1 MANFRAGR
9 IKQEI
14 QREVNDILAKRVKD
28 PRVANVNIT
37 DVEITGDL
45 QQATIYYSTLS
56 ELASDREKTQLG
68 LDKATGLVRKEL
80 GTRLTL
86 YKTPEL
92 IFKRDESVAYGSK
105 IDELIRKMHED
116 EKKINS
122 ASIETNKRIGF
133 RDKTGILFFCL
144 HFRLIGRPSRDV
156 DGLFA
161 HLFPSQDKV
170 PPVDFLVLLAVGI
183 VYVQIIGAI
192 PDDHNAVHDVADV
205 DRACRSLPHFQRI
218 IGQESGRSDDPNRKA
233 SIKGRNDRSEVLSA
247 DILHAS
253 G

>member
-56 ELASDREKTQLG
+56 ELASDREKTQQG
-68 LDKATGLVRKEL
+68 LVKATGLIRKEL

-116 EKKINS
+116 EKK
-122 ASIETNKRIGF
+122 
-133 RDKTGILFFCL
+133 
-144 HFRLIGRPSRDV
+144 
-156 DGLFA
+156 
-161 HLFPSQDKV
+161 
-170 PPVDFLVLLAVGI
+170 
-183 VYVQIIGAI
+183 
-192 PDDHNAVHDVADV
+192 
-205 DRACRSLPHFQRI
+205 
-218 IGQESGRSDDPNRKA
+218 
-233 SIKGRNDRSEVLSA
+233 
-247 DILHAS
+247 
-253 G
+253 